1 MPDAT
6 RLRDQTATRRHL
18 GQTHPPICQQAL
30 TVCNEC
36 TDSCDIRVVTP
47 DLGDADDEPK
57 PLRE

>member
-1 MPDAT
+1 MYF
-6 RLRDQTATRRHL
+6 
-18 GQTHPPICQQAL
+18 L

-36 TDSCDIRVVTP
+36 ADACDIRVVTP